1 MRQNISGAFFATFF
15 LATRARSTVL
25 VSTASARVFVIL
37 EFDSLSSQEESQEET
52 GLGLNLVN
60 FRKYLVLAGVTVF
73 AAAGDSMLSHGMKQ
87 TGSISVHHLQGVIFA
102 VLNPWVAIGI
112 LLLLA
117 FFATYMTALSWADLT
132 YVLPATSLGYVLLA
146 LVARFVLHEHV
157 SPLRWL
163 GIALITGGVGFVA
176 GGPEL
181 THHPHT
187 TAPADETCAVAAAVE
202 APPFDAAQGKLLA
215 KDARNGAP
223 QVGMT
228 GKL

>member
-1 MRQNISGAFFATFF
+1 
-15 LATRARSTVL
+15 
-25 VSTASARVFVIL
+25 
-37 EFDSLSSQEESQEET
+37 
-52 GLGLNLVN
+52 VN

-87 TGSISVHHLQGVIFA
+87 TGNISLNHLQGVIYA

-117 FFATYMTALSWADLT
+117 FFATYTAALSWADLT
-132 YVLPATSLGYVLLA
+132 YVLPATSFGYVLLA

-163 GIALITGGVGFVA
+163 GIVLITGGVGFVA

-181 THHPHT
+181 TKHPHSA
-187 TAPADETCAVAAAVE
+187 APVGEPCTVV
-202 APPFDAAQGKLLA
+202 APPLLA

-223 QVGMT
+223 GVEV
-228 GKL
+228 